1 MKQVIKVNN
10 LSFKYNEDYI
20 LKDINI
26 SIDEGE
32 FVLLTGGSGEG
43 KSTLI
48 YLLSG
53 IIPNLIY
60 GTVEGEIFID
70 NENILN
76 QRVNEICKKV
86 GIVLQNAD
94 NQIIE
99 KYVEDELAFGGENIG
114 LKPDVIKQK
123 ISLISGLF
131 NLDKKAICRK
141 LSGGQKQKLIT
152 GSTLLMGQKII
163 ILDEPLANL
172 DEESSIELVRILQAL
187 TKKKYTIIVAEHR
200 LDLIMPYVTK
210 LFKVGEK
217 SVREYKKDEYNKRE
231 LSNII
236 KPNIDKITCKTP
248 LFAFKNVSYCVK
260 EKTILE
266 NLNFE
271 INKGEKV
278 LLLGENGIGKTT
290 LMRIIGNLNK
300 YKGEYVSFLKD
311 NNKILNKPS
320 KAWFK
325 KVGVVYQNPNY
336 QLFMKTVKEEV
347 YFNAYSKE
355 YAQYIISLFGLENL
369 LNRHPQSLSE
379 GQKRKLSI
387 AAILAMKPEVLLL
400 DEPTVGQD
408 FNSLKRLVEI
418 LNLIHQQT
426 GNTMITITHDKR
438 CAEALSERVLLLK
451 NKNTLVEGD
460 NSLIKTYFHY

>member
-1 MKQVIKVNN
+1 MKQVIQVNN

-300 YKGEYVSFLKD
+300 YEGEYVSFLKN

-451 NKNTLVEGD
+451 NKNTLVKGD

>member
-1 MKQVIKVNN
+1 MKQIIKVNN

-26 SIDEGE
+26 TIDEGE

-210 LFKVGEK
+210 LFKVEKK

-248 LFAFKNVSYCVK
+248 LFSFKNVSYCVK

-266 NLNFE
+266 NLNFQ

-300 YKGEYVSFLKD
+300 CKGEYVSFLKD
-311 NNKILNKPS
+311 NNKILNKPN

-347 YFNAYSKE
+347 CFNAYSKE
-355 YAQYIISLFGLENL
+355 YAQYIISLFELENL

>member
-210 LFKVGEK
+210 LFKVEDK

-236 KPNIDKITCKTP
+236 RPNIDKITCKNS
-248 LFAFKNVSYCVK
+248 LFLFKNVSYCVK

-311 NNKILNKPS
+311 NNKILNKPN

-347 YFNAYSKE
+347 YFNAYSND
-355 YAQYIISLFGLENL
+355 YAQYIISLFELENL

-408 FNSLKRLVEI
+408 FNSLKKLVEI

>member
-26 SIDEGE
+26 TIDEGE
-32 FVLLTGGSGEG
+32 IVLLTGGSGEG

-60 GTVEGEIFID
+60 GKVEGEIFIE

-76 QRVNEICKKV
+76 QKVNEICKKV

-187 TKKKYTIIVAEHR
+187 TKKKYTVIVAEHR

-210 LFKVGEK
+210 LFKVEDK

-248 LFAFKNVSYCVK
+248 LFLFKNVSYCTK
-260 EKTILE
+260 EKIILE
-266 NLNFE
+266 NLNFQ

-290 LMRIIGNLNK
+290 LMRILGNLNK

-311 NNKILNKPS
+311 NNKILNRPS
-320 KAWFK
+320 KARFK

-355 YAQYIISLFGLENL
+355 YAQYIISLFELENL

-418 LNLIHQQT
+418 LNLIHEQT

-451 NKNTLVEGD
+451 NRNTLVEGD

>member
-1 MKQVIKVNN
+1 MKQVIKVKN
-10 LSFKYNEDYI
+10 LSFKYNEDFI

-32 FVLLTGGSGEG
+32 FVLLAGGSGEG

-60 GTVEGEIFID
+60 GKVDGEIFIE

-76 QRVNEICKKV
+76 QKVSETCKKV

-94 NQIIE
+94 SQIIE

-114 LKPDVIKQK
+114 LKPEAIKQK
-123 ISLISGLF
+123 ISLISSLF

-210 LFKVGEK
+210 LFKVEDK
-217 SVREYKKDEYNKRE
+217 SVKEYKKDEHNKRE

-236 KPNIDKITCKTP
+236 KPNIDEITYKTP
-248 LFAFKNVSYCVK
+248 LFLFKNISYCVK
-260 EKTILE
+260 EKVILE
-266 NLNFE
+266 DLNFQ

-290 LMRIIGNLNK
+290 LMRIIANLNK
-300 YKGEYVSFLKD
+300 HKGEYVSFLKD
-311 NNKILNKPS
+311 NNKILNKPN
-320 KAWFK
+320 KPWLK
-325 KVGVVYQNPNY
+325 KVGVIYQNPNY
-336 QLFMKTVKEEV
+336 QLFMKTVKEEI
-347 YFNAYSKE
+347 YFNAYSND
-355 YAQYIISLFGLENL
+355 YAQYIISLFELESL

-408 FNSLKRLVEI
+408 FNSLNRLVDI
-418 LNLIHQQT
+418 LNLIHKET

-460 NSLIKTYFHY
+460 NTLIKTYFHY

>member
-210 LFKVGEK
+210 LFKVEDK
-217 SVREYKKDEYNKRE
+217 SVKEYKKDEYNKRE

-236 KPNIDKITCKTP
+236 KLKIDKITCKTP
-248 LFAFKNVSYCVK
+248 LFLFKNVSYYAK

-266 NLNFE
+266 NLNFQ

-336 QLFMKTVKEEV
+336 QLFMKTVKEEI
-347 YFNAYSKE
+347 YFNAYSND
-355 YAQYIISLFGLENL
+355 YAQYIISLFELENL

-408 FNSLKRLVEI
+408 FNSLKKLVEI

>member
-26 SIDEGE
+26 TIDEGE

-70 NENILN
+70 KENILN

-210 LFKVGEK
+210 LLKVEDK

-248 LFAFKNVSYCVK
+248 LFLFKNVSYCIK

-278 LLLGENGIGKTT
+278 LLLGENGIEKTT

-336 QLFMKTVKEEV
+336 QLFMKTVKEEI
-347 YFNAYSKE
+347 YFNAYSND
-355 YAQYIISLFGLENL
+355 YAQYIISLFELENL
-369 LNRHPQSLSE
+369 LNSHPQSLSE

-400 DEPTVGQD
+400 DESTVGQD

>member
-1 MKQVIKVNN
+1 MKLAIKVNN

-60 GTVEGEIFID
+60 GTLEGEIFID

-300 YKGEYVSFLKD
+300 YEGEYVSFLKN

>member
-26 SIDEGE
+26 TINEGE
-32 FVLLTGGSGEG
+32 FVLLTGGSSEG

-187 TKKKYTIIVAEHR
+187 TKKKYTII
-200 LDLIMPYVTK
+200 
-210 LFKVGEK
+210 
-217 SVREYKKDEYNKRE
+217 
-231 LSNII
+231 
-236 KPNIDKITCKTP
+236 
-248 LFAFKNVSYCVK
+248 
-260 EKTILE
+260 
-266 NLNFE
+266 
-271 INKGEKV
+271 
-278 LLLGENGIGKTT
+278 
-290 LMRIIGNLNK
+290 
-300 YKGEYVSFLKD
+300 
-311 NNKILNKPS
+311 
-320 KAWFK
+320 
-325 KVGVVYQNPNY
+325 
-336 QLFMKTVKEEV
+336 
-347 YFNAYSKE
+347 
-355 YAQYIISLFGLENL
+355 
-369 LNRHPQSLSE
+369 
-379 GQKRKLSI
+379 I
-387 AAILAMKPEVLLL
+387 A
-400 DEPTVGQD
+400 
-408 FNSLKRLVEI
+408 
-418 LNLIHQQT
+418 
-426 GNTMITITHDKR
+426 
-438 CAEALSERVLLLK
+438 
-451 NKNTLVEGD
+451 
-460 NSLIKTYFHY
+460 

>member
-26 SIDEGE
+26 TINEGE

-210 LFKVGEK
+210 LLKVEDK

-248 LFAFKNVSYCVK
+248 LFSFKNVSYCIK

-336 QLFMKTVKEEV
+336 QLFMKTVKEEI
-347 YFNAYSKE
+347 YFNAYSND
-355 YAQYIISLFGLENL
+355 YAQYIISLFELENL

-451 NKNTLVEGD
+451 NKNALFEGD

>member
-60 GTVEGEIFID
+60 GTVEGEIFIY

-99 KYVEDELAFGGENIG
+99 KCVEDELAFGGENIG

-187 TKKKYTIIVAEHR
+187 IKKQYTIIVAEHR

-210 LFKVGEK
+210 LFKVEEK

-248 LFAFKNVSYCVK
+248 LFLFKNVSYCVK

-300 YKGEYVSFLKD
+300 YKGEYVSFLRD

-355 YAQYIISLFGLENL
+355 YAQYIISLFELENL

-387 AAILAMKPEVLLL
+387 AAILAVKPEVLLL

-460 NSLIKTYFHY
+460 NSLIKTCFHY

>member
-26 SIDEGE
+26 TINEGE

-210 LFKVGEK
+210 LLKVEDK

-248 LFAFKNVSYCVK
+248 LFLLKNVSYCIK

-336 QLFMKTVKEEV
+336 QLFMKTVKEEI
-347 YFNAYSKE
+347 YFNAYSND
-355 YAQYIISLFGLENL
+355 YAQYIISLFELENL

-408 FNSLKRLVEI
+408 FNSLKKLVEI

-438 CAEALSERVLLLK
+438 CAEALSDRVLLLK

>member
-1 MKQVIKVNN
+1 MKQAIKVNN

-70 NENILN
+70 KENILN

-210 LFKVGEK
+210 LFKVEDK

-300 YKGEYVSFLKD
+300 YEGEYVSFLKN

>member
-26 SIDEGE
+26 TINEGE

-53 IIPNLIY
+53 IIPNIIY
-60 GTVEGEIFID
+60 GKVEGEIFID

-210 LFKVGEK
+210 LFKVEEK

-248 LFAFKNVSYCVK
+248 LFSFKNVSYCVK
-260 EKTILE
+260 DKTILE

-290 LMRIIGNLNK
+290 LMRIIGHLNK

-311 NNKILNKPS
+311 NNKILNKAS

-355 YAQYIISLFGLENL
+355 YAQYIISLFELENL

-379 GQKRKLSI
+379 GQRRKLSI

-451 NKNTLVEGD
+451 SKNTLVEGD

>member
-187 TKKKYTIIVAEHR
+187 AKKKYTIIVAEHR

-210 LFKVGEK
+210 LFKVEEK
-217 SVREYKKDEYNKRE
+217 SVREYKKEEYNKRE

-236 KPNIDKITCKTP
+236 KPNIGKITCKTP
-248 LFAFKNVSYCVK
+248 LFSFKNISYCVK

-347 YFNAYSKE
+347 YFNAYSKD
-355 YAQYIISLFGLENL
+355 YAHYIISLFELENL

>member
-99 KYVEDELAFGGENIG
+99 KYVEDELVFGGENIG

-210 LFKVGEK
+210 LFKVEDK

-248 LFAFKNVSYCVK
+248 LFLFKNVSYCVK

-300 YKGEYVSFLKD
+300 HKGEYVSFLKD

-347 YFNAYSKE
+347 YFNAYSND
-355 YAQYIISLFGLENL
+355 YAQYVISLFELENL

-408 FNSLKRLVEI
+408 FNSLKKLVEI

-438 CAEALSERVLLLK
+438 CAEVLSERVLLLK

>member
-1 MKQVIKVNN
+1 MKQAIKVNN

-210 LFKVGEK
+210 LLKVEDK

-236 KPNIDKITCKTP
+236 KPNIDKITRKTP
-248 LFAFKNVSYCVK
+248 LFLFKNVSYCIK
-260 EKTILE
+260 KQTILE

-355 YAQYIISLFGLENL
+355 YAQYVISLFELENL

>member
-210 LFKVGEK
+210 LFQVEDK
-217 SVREYKKDEYNKRE
+217 SVKEYKKDEYNKRE

-236 KPNIDKITCKTP
+236 KPNIDKITCKTT
-248 LFAFKNVSYCVK
+248 LFSFKNVSYCVK

-266 NLNFE
+266 NLNFQ

-336 QLFMKTVKEEV
+336 QLFMKTVKEEI
-347 YFNAYSKE
+347 YFNAYSND
-355 YAQYIISLFGLENL
+355 YAQYIISLFELENL

-408 FNSLKRLVEI
+408 FNSLKKLVEI

>member
-210 LFKVGEK
+210 LFKVEDK

-236 KPNIDKITCKTP
+236 KPNINKITCKTP
-248 LFAFKNVSYCVK
+248 LFSFKNISYCVK
-260 EKTILE
+260 DKTILE

-347 YFNAYSKE
+347 YFNAYSIE
-355 YAQYIISLFGLENL
+355 YAQYIISLFELENL

-426 GNTMITITHDKR
+426 GNAMITITHDKR

-460 NSLIKTYFHY
+460 NSLIKTFFHY